1 VTASARPED
10 SAHAPGLRVLAAG
23 PLTTVQD
30 EGRPGNAAWGVTRSG
45 ACDRT
50 SYRLANRL
58 VGNEPGLAALE
69 VTFGG
74 LAVRTERDLV
84 LAVTGAR
91 CPGVAWNAPV
101 HLRTGQVLRLGTP
114 ERGLRTYVAV
124 RGGIDVPPVLG
135 SRATDTLSGLGPA
148 RVVDGDVLPVGRT
161 RHPMPGVDEAPL
173 AEPTLGPVRLRVTPG
188 PRRDRFGDAGWAV
201 LLGTRWQVSADSDRV
216 GVRLVGGELVPEEAW
231 RGAELPS
238 EGVLR
243 GAVQVPP
250 SGRPVVFLADHPV
263 TGGYPVIAYVE
274 DGDDRSDV
282 DRLAQVRPGQEVL
295 LGP

>member
-1 VTASARPED
+1 MTAPTPRAASAHR
-10 SAHAPGLRVLAAG
+10 PGLTVLAAG

-45 ACDRT
+45 ACDRA

-69 VTFGG
+69 VTLGG
-74 LAVRTERDLV
+74 LAVRAERDVV

-101 HLRTGQVLRLGTP
+101 HLRPGQVLRLGTP
-114 ERGLRTYVAV
+114 ERGLRSYVAV
-124 RGGIDVPPVLG
+124 RGGVDVAPVLG

-148 RVVDGDVLPVGRT
+148 RVVDGAVLPVGRT
-161 RHPMPGVDEAPL
+161 RHPMPGVDEAAV
-173 AEPTLGPVRLRVTPG
+173 AEPAPGPVRLQVTPG
-188 PRRDRFGDAGWAV
+188 PRLDRFGEVGWAA

-216 GVRLVGGELVPEEAW
+216 GVRLVGGGLSPETAW

-263 TGGYPVIAYVE
+263 TGGYPVIAYVA
-274 DGDDRSDV
+274 DGDERSDV
-282 DRLAQVRPGQEVL
+282 DRLAQVRPGQEVTFT
-295 LGP
+295 P